1 MPALDDIVVMD
12 HLAYRGIPAV
22 RGSLGDRGSYRLIF
36 RPNGDPDLIKQIL
49 AKRLCRL
56 RKARRR
62 CRNTYF

>member
-12 HLAYRGIPAV
+12 HLAYREIPAV

-49 AKRLCRL
+49 AKRLC
-56 RKARRR
+56 
-62 CRNTYF
+62 